1 MIFGAIADDYTGASD
16 LAGMLAERGV
26 RTVQTLGLPSA
37 ETAAAIEGRF
47 DAVVIALKSRSIAPK
62 DAVGQSLQALAI
74 LKRLSAEQIQFK
86 YCSTFDSTERGNI
99 GPVTAALLDAM
110 GETFTVAVPALP
122 INGRT
127 QYNGC
132 LFVNGELISQ
142 SPMRDHP
149 LNPMRESNLVRHLQA
164 QTDRTVGLV
173 DWAAVRG
180 GAESIMNS
188 FERLRSEGV
197 SIALV
202 DVLQGDDLYSIA
214 EACDEMPLIT
224 GGSGLAMQLP
234 HVWRGRGRLVL
245 DANRVKPTSSD
256 PGGTLMLSGS
266 CSAATL
272 QQVEQA
278 RTQGIPIISVDTEQ
292 LLAGDAEIDRLEQ
305 AARRAINAHGTALV
319 ASSAPPAVRAAT
331 AAATG
336 AGPETIR
343 LTIERCF
350 GELARRLV
358 GPGGVRR
365 LIVAGGETA
374 GAAVEALEVEAVEIL
389 DTIDPGVP
397 AMRTIGKQ
405 AITLALKSG
414 NFGSRDF
421 FAKAR
426 GMLETT

>member
-26 RTVQTLGLPSA
+26 RTVQTLGLPNA
-37 ETAAAIEGRF
+37 ETAAAIGGRF
-47 DAVVIALKSRSIAPK
+47 DAVVIALKSRSIAPE
-62 DAVGQSLQALAI
+62 DAVEQSLQALAI
-74 LKRLSAEQIQFK
+74 LQRLGVEQIQFK

-99 GPVTAALLDAM
+99 GPVTAALLEVT
-110 GETFTVAVPALP
+110 GEAFTVAVPALP

-149 LNPMRESNLVRHLQA
+149 LNPMREPNLVRHLQA
-164 QTDRTVGLV
+164 QTNKTVGLV
-173 DWAAVRG
+173 DWAAVRRG
-180 GAESIMNS
+180 KKSITNS
-188 FERLRSEGV
+188 FERLQAEGV

-202 DVLQGDDLYSIA
+202 DVLQDDDLRNIA
-214 EACDEMPLIT
+214 EACADMPLIT

-234 HVWRGRGRLVL
+234 HVWRSQGRLPL
-245 DANRVKPTSSD
+245 DANRTKPARSG

-278 RTQGIPIISVDTEQ
+278 REQGIPIIAVDTMQ
-292 LLAGDAEIDRLEQ
+292 LLESDAEIDRLEL
-305 AARRAINAHGTALV
+305 AARRAINSHGAALV

-343 LTIERCF
+343 LAIERCF

-358 GPGGVRR
+358 GPEGVRR

-374 GAAVEALEVEAVEIL
+374 GAAVEALEVEAVEVL

-426 GMLETT
+426 GILETT